1 MAKAILLIVLVIAGT
16 GITMFLAVI
25 SYART
30 PKYNEIMGKI
40 SGFKDLQK
48 TAKSRNDAHRGIQ
61 ILSSV
66 GTRNDIVVSLKRN
79 QVREFFCMHLK
90 YSF

>member
-40 SGFKDLQK
+40 SGFRDFIK
-48 TAKSRNDAHRGIQ
+48 TAELDKQLDKEIRR
-61 ILSSV
+61 
-66 GTRNDIVVSLKRN
+66 
-79 QVREFFCMHLK
+79 
-90 YSF
+90 Y